1 MSGWIKLHR
10 SLKNWEW
17 YSDHSATRLLVH
29 LLVSV
34 NYENKMWK
42 GQEVE
47 AGTLITSWENLALE
61 TGLTIKQVRTAM
73 AKLEKS
79 KEVARYATNK
89 WQAIT
94 LVKWDK
100 MQCLDT
106 KEGQAEGQTKGRQR
120 ATTKEYKE
128 IKEEKNIYRRFAHL
142 SISKDELETLKINWT
157 EEQINEILD
166 QIENYAKNKQYK
178 SLYLTAQNW
187 LKKSYPIKKDEP
199 FKFPWQ

>member
-61 TGLTIKQVRTAM
+61 TGLTVKQVRTAM